1 MRSMEPPRL
10 IRPRE
15 LDTTDLDWTGRWRGV
30 DIWRM
35 LTAARDGDAATLRT
49 ALQAD
54 ATLVDADFWYM
65 TPLHFAVREGH
76 VEAVHVLVEAGADLT
91 YRNALYGNDTLLQMA
106 LDRGHE
112 EVAAYLREQLRARA
126 ASSGSRH
133 PIHDAIEAGNAEL
146 VRERLA
152 AQASAANAGDHL
164 GRRPLHYAVHAG
176 RADLV
181 DLLLDYGADIDA
193 TGFSA
198 DDRIGV
204 DGYRPVTVAL
214 WDHPLRQR
222 NDYAIARHLLERGA
236 GYSLTIAAALGD
248 AERVAELLRGDP
260 AAADE
265 AEPSGKRPLSAAAER
280 GHAEIV
286 RMLLAAGADP
296 NLPEGR
302 LCPHGYALWAA
313 AHLGHRDVA
322 KLLLEAGADP
332 NADVESSG
340 NPTESASDGE
350 MRALLYRYGGR
361 MRLSSHFH
369 QGNVD
374 TIAALLDVAP
384 ELFDEHAAEQG
395 FTHCVSAGHEAMLR
409 LLLARGL
416 RVPPVVTY
424 CQSYLWRSVP
434 LARVLLEHGMDPDL
448 PNWQQIRPLHH
459 MAARGQI
466 EQAKLFLEFGANACA
481 VDEEFRSTPL
491 GWAAR
496 CGQTE
501 FVQFLLDHLTGIGNG
516 ADAATPAVPAWAQP
530 AAWARRR
537 GHDDIVAL
545 LEPAEPEAT
554 A

>member
-1 MRSMEPPRL
+1 MEPPRL

-35 LTAARDGDAATLRT
+35 LTAARDGDAATLRA

-54 ATLVDADFWYM
+54 ATLADAEFWYM

-76 VEAVHVLVEAGADLT
+76 AEAVHVLVEAGADLT

-133 PIHDAIEAGNAEL
+133 PIHDAIEAGDVEL

-152 AQASAANAGDHL
+152 TEASAANAGDHL

-204 DGYRPVTVAL
+204 DGYRPVAVAL

-222 NDYAIARHLLERGA
+222 NDYAMARHLLERGA
-236 GYSLTIAAALGD
+236 GYSITIAAALDD

-280 GHAEIV
+280 GHAQAIV
-286 RMLLAAGADP
+286 RMLLAAGADA
-296 NLPEGR
+296 
-302 LCPHGYALWAA
+302 CAS
-313 AHLGHRDVA
+313 
-322 KLLLEAGADP
+322 
-332 NADVESSG
+332 VESSG
-340 NPTESASDGE
+340 NPTESAADGE

-384 ELFDEHAAEQG
+384 ELFDEQAAEQG

-537 GHDDIVAL
+537 GHDNIVAL

-554 A
+554 E

>member
-1 MRSMEPPRL
+1 M
-10 IRPRE
+10 
-15 LDTTDLDWTGRWRGV
+15 
-30 DIWRM
+30 
-35 LTAARDGDAATLRT
+35 
-49 ALQAD
+49 
-54 ATLVDADFWYM
+54 
-65 TPLHFAVREGH
+65 
-76 VEAVHVLVEAGADLT
+76 LVEAGADLT

-112 EVAAYLREQLRARA
+112 EVAEYLQEHLRARA

-133 PIHDAIEAGNAEL
+133 PIHDAIEAGNVEL
-146 VRERLA
+146 VQERLA
-152 AQASAANAGDHL
+152 AEASAANVGDHL

-181 DLLLDYGADIDA
+181 DLLLEHGADIDA
-193 TGFSA
+193 LGFSA

-204 DGYRPVTVAL
+204 DGFRPVAVAL
-214 WDHPLRQR
+214 WHHPLRQR
-222 NDYAIARHLLERGA
+222 NDYAMARHLLERGA
-236 GYSLTIAAALGD
+236 RYSITIAAALGD

-280 GHAEIV
+280 GHREIV

-313 AHLGHRDVA
+313 AHLGHREVA
-322 KLLLEAGADP
+322 ELLLEADADP

-340 NPTESASDGE
+340 NPTESAADGE

-409 LLLARGL
+409 LLLARGIARPAGGHLLPELPVAL
-416 RVPPVVTY
+416 RSARPRVAGARHGSRPAQLAADPAAAPHGGAWPDRAGEAVPGVRRECLRRGRGVSLHPARLGGALRADRLRTVPP
-424 CQSYLWRSVP
+424 RSP
-434 LARVLLEHGMDPDL
+434 YRHRGWGGRRHAGGPGMGTAGRVGAAPGPRRHRRAAGAASVIEIDL
-448 PNWQQIRPLHH
+448 SERS
-459 MAARGQI
+459 
-466 EQAKLFLEFGANACA
+466 A
-481 VDEEFRSTPL
+481 VRHASL
-491 GWAAR
+491 GL
-496 CGQTE
+496 C
-501 FVQFLLDHLTGIGNG
+501 V
-516 ADAATPAVPAWAQP
+516 
-530 AAWARRR
+530 
-537 GHDDIVAL
+537 
-545 LEPAEPEAT
+545 
-554 A
+554 

>member
-1 MRSMEPPRL
+1 MQPHL

-15 LDTTDLDWTGRWRGV
+15 LDTPDLDWTGRWRGV
-30 DIWRM
+30 DVWRM
-35 LTAARDGDAATLRT
+35 LTAARHGDAGTLRT
-49 ALQAD
+49 ALRAD
-54 ATLVDADFWYM
+54 ATLADAEFWYM

-76 VEAVHVLVEAGADLT
+76 MGAVRALVEAGADLT

-112 EVAAYLREQLRARA
+112 DVAAYLRQQLRVRS

-133 PIHDAIEAGNAEL
+133 PIHGAIEAGNVDS

-152 AQASAANAGDHL
+152 AEASAANVGDHL

-181 DLLLDYGADIDA
+181 DLLLEHGADIDSV
-193 TGFSA
+193 GFSA

-204 DGYRPVTVAL
+204 DGFRPVAVAL
-214 WDHPLRQR
+214 WHHPLRQR
-222 NDYAIARHLLERGA
+222 NDYAMARHLLKRGA
-236 GYSLTIAAALGD
+236 RYSITIAAALGD
-248 AERVAELLRGDP
+248 AARVAELLRGDP

-286 RMLLAAGADP
+286 RMLIDAGADP
-296 NLPEGR
+296 DLPEGR

-313 AHLGHRDVA
+313 ARKGDRDVA
-322 KLLLEAGADP
+322 ELLLEAGANP
-332 NADVESSG
+332 NASVESSG
-340 NPTESASDGE
+340 NPTESASDAE

-374 TIAALLDVAP
+374 TIAALLDAKP

-395 FTHCVSAGHEAMLR
+395 FTHCVSAGHEAMLL

-459 MAARGQI
+459 MAGRGQI
-466 EQAKLFLEFGANACA
+466 EQAKLFLEFGANASA

-501 FVQFLLDHLTGIGNG
+501 FVRFLLDHLTRVG
-516 ADAATPAVPAWAQP
+516 ADAAAPAVPAWAQP

-537 GHDDIVAL
+537 GHDDVVAL
-545 LEPAEPEAT
+545 LEQTSASGNH
-554 A
+554 

>member
-1 MRSMEPPRL
+1 
-10 IRPRE
+10 
-15 LDTTDLDWTGRWRGV
+15 
-30 DIWRM
+30 
-35 LTAARDGDAATLRT
+35 
-49 ALQAD
+49 
-54 ATLVDADFWYM
+54 M

-76 VEAVHVLVEAGADLT
+76 MEAVRALVEAGADLT

-112 EVAAYLREQLRARA
+112 EVAAYLRQHLRARA

-133 PIHDAIEAGNAEL
+133 PIHDAIEAGNVEL

-152 AQASAANAGDHL
+152 AEASAADAGDHL
-164 GRRPLHYAVHAG
+164 GRRPLHYAVQTG

-181 DLLLDYGADIDA
+181 DLLLEHGADIDA
-193 TGFSA
+193 VGFSA

-204 DGYRPVTVAL
+204 DGFRPVAVAL
-214 WDHPLRQR
+214 WHHPLRQR
-222 NDYAIARHLLERGA
+222 NDYAMARHLLKRGA
-236 GYSLTIAAALGD
+236 RNSITIAAALGD
-248 AERVAELLRGDP
+248 AARVAELLRGDP

-286 RMLLAAGADP
+286 RMLIDARADP

-313 AHLGHRDVA
+313 ARKGDRDVA
-322 KLLLEAGADP
+322 ELLLEAGANP
-332 NADVESSG
+332 NASVESSG
-340 NPTESASDGE
+340 NPTESASDAE

-374 TIAALLDVAP
+374 TIAALLDAKP

-395 FTHCVSAGHEAMLR
+395 FTHCVSAGHEAMLL

-466 EQAKLFLEFGANACA
+466 EQAKLFLEFGANASA

-501 FVQFLLDHLTGIGNG
+501 FVRFLLDHLTRVG
-516 ADAATPAVPAWAQP
+516 ADAAAPAVPAWAQP

-537 GHDDIVAL
+537 GHDDVVAL
-545 LEPAEPEAT
+545 LEQTSASVNH
-554 A
+554 

>member
-1 MRSMEPPRL
+1 MQPHL

-15 LDTTDLDWTGRWRGV
+15 LTSPDLDWTGRWRGV
-30 DIWRM
+30 DIWRA
-35 LTAARDGDAATLRT
+35 LTSARDGDIAALR
-49 ALQAD
+49 AAIEAD
-54 ATLVDADFWYM
+54 ASLANAEFWYM

-76 VEAVHVLVEAGADLT
+76 LEAVRALMDAGADLT

-106 LDRGHE
+106 LDRGHD
-112 EVAAYLREQLRARA
+112 EVAAYLRRQLRARA

-133 PIHDAIEAGNAEL
+133 PIHGAIQAGNVEL

-152 AQASAANAGDHL
+152 AEASAANVGDHL

-181 DLLLDYGADIDA
+181 DLLLEHGADVDA
-193 TGFSA
+193 PGFSA

-204 DGYRPVTVAL
+204 DGFRPVAVAL
-214 WDHPLRQR
+214 WHHPLRQR
-222 NDYAIARHLLERGA
+222 NDYAMARHLLRRGA
-236 GYSLTIAAALGD
+236 RYSITIAAALGD
-248 AERVAELLRGDP
+248 AARVAELLRGDP

-265 AEPSGKRPLSAAAER
+265 AEPFGKRPLSAAAER
-280 GHAEIV
+280 GHREIV
-286 RMLLAAGADP
+286 RMLLDAGADP

-313 AHLGHRDVA
+313 TRKGHREIA
-322 KLLLEAGADP
+322 ELLLESGADP

-340 NPTESASDGE
+340 NPTESAADGE

-374 TIAALLDVAP
+374 TIAALLDAKP

-395 FTHCVSAGHEAMLR
+395 FTHCVAAGHETMLR

-416 RVPPVVTY
+416 RVPPVVTC

-466 EQAKLFLEFGANACA
+466 EQAKLFLEFGADACA

-501 FVQFLLDHLTGIGNG
+501 FVRFLLDYLTRVG
-516 ADAATPAVPAWAQP
+516 ADAAAPAVPAWAQP

-537 GHDDIVAL
+537 GHDDVVAL
-545 LEPAEPEAT
+545 LEPRPASGSH
-554 A
+554 

>member
-1 MRSMEPPRL
+1 MQPHL

-15 LDTTDLDWTGRWRGV
+15 LDTPDLDWTGRWRGV

-35 LTAARDGDAATLRT
+35 LTAARHGDAGTLRT

-54 ATLVDADFWYM
+54 ATLADAEFWYM

-76 VEAVHVLVEAGADLT
+76 MGAVRALVDAGADLT

-112 EVAAYLREQLRARA
+112 EVAAYLRQHLRARA

-133 PIHDAIEAGNAEL
+133 PIHDAIEAGNVEL

-152 AQASAANAGDHL
+152 AEASAANAGDHL
-164 GRRPLHYAVHAG
+164 GRRPLHYAVQTG

-181 DLLLDYGADIDA
+181 DLLLEHGADIDA
-193 TGFSA
+193 VGFSA

-204 DGYRPVTVAL
+204 DGFRPVAVAL
-214 WDHPLRQR
+214 WHHPLRQR
-222 NDYAIARHLLERGA
+222 NDYAMARHLLKRGA
-236 GYSLTIAAALGD
+236 RYSITIAAALGD
-248 AERVAELLRGDP
+248 AARVAELLRGDP

-286 RMLLAAGADP
+286 RMLIDARADP

-313 AHLGHRDVA
+313 ARKGDRDVA
-322 KLLLEAGADP
+322 ELLLEAGANS
-332 NADVESSG
+332 NASVESSG
-340 NPTESASDGE
+340 NPTESASDAE

-374 TIAALLDVAP
+374 TIAALLDAKP

-395 FTHCVSAGHEAMLR
+395 FTHCVSAGHEAMLL

-459 MAARGQI
+459 MAGRGQI
-466 EQAKLFLEFGANACA
+466 EQAKLFLEFGANASA

-501 FVQFLLDHLTGIGNG
+501 FVRFLLDHLTRVG
-516 ADAATPAVPAWAQP
+516 ADAAAPAVPAWAQP

-537 GHDDIVAL
+537 GHDDVVAL
-545 LEPAEPEAT
+545 LEQTSASGNH
-554 A
+554 

>member
-35 LTAARDGDAATLRT
+35 LTAARDGDAATLRA

-54 ATLVDADFWYM
+54 ATLADAEFWYM
-65 TPLHFAVREGH
+65 VPLHFAVREGH
-76 VEAVHVLVEAGADLT
+76 AEAVRVLVEAGADLT

-204 DGYRPVTVAL
+204 DGYRPVAVAL

-222 NDYAIARHLLERGA
+222 NDYAMARHLLERGA
-236 GYSLTIAAALGD
+236 GYSLTISCCAAI
-248 AERVAELLRGDP
+248 RRPQTRRSRP
-260 AAADE
+260 A
-265 AEPSGKRPLSAAAER
+265 SGR
-280 GHAEIV
+280 
-286 RMLLAAGADP
+286 
-296 NLPEGR
+296 
-302 LCPHGYALWAA
+302 CP
-313 AHLGHRDVA
+313 RR
-322 KLLLEAGADP
+322 P
-332 NADVESSG
+332 NAGMRRSCGCCSPPAPTPTFRRAGSARTAMRSG
-340 NPTESASDGE
+340 
-350 MRALLYRYGGR
+350 
-361 MRLSSHFH
+361 
-369 QGNVD
+369 
-374 TIAALLDVAP
+374 
-384 ELFDEHAAEQG
+384 
-395 FTHCVSAGHEAMLR
+395 
-409 LLLARGL
+409 
-416 RVPPVVTY
+416 
-424 CQSYLWRSVP
+424 
-434 LARVLLEHGMDPDL
+434 
-448 PNWQQIRPLHH
+448 
-459 MAARGQI
+459 
-466 EQAKLFLEFGANACA
+466 
-481 VDEEFRSTPL
+481 
-491 GWAAR
+491 
-496 CGQTE
+496 
-501 FVQFLLDHLTGIGNG
+501 
-516 ADAATPAVPAWAQP
+516 
-530 AAWARRR
+530 RRR
-537 GHDDIVAL
+537 TWAI
-545 LEPAEPEAT
+545 AT
-554 A
+554 SRSCC